1 MAEITS
7 LSTLAKASLD
17 TSNDFLLIANS
28 SNKTA
33 KKFLTSNLL
42 PSFNTSGSGGQDL
55 YVSVTNSNQLNL
67 KGLKS
72 GDTGLLTVTTASN
85 NIELTVL
92 EAGIDLSL
100 CNNVTSG
107 FISSV
112 DFTGSVTGECG
123 VTNGGTSL
131 STIAKGAMLYASDTD
146 TIAATAA
153 M

>member
-1 MAEITS
+1 MIS
-7 LSTLAKASLD
+7 CL
-17 TSNDFLLIANS
+17 
-28 SNKTA
+28 
-33 KKFLTSNLL
+33 LTSNLL

-112 DFTGSVTGECG
+112 DFTGS
-123 VTNGGTSL
+123 L
-131 STIAKGAMLYASDTD
+131 KG
-146 TIAATAA
+146 
-153 M
+153 